1 MVATLKGSFG
11 QTTLEAAPNP
21 YTIGRTPDNQLVVN
35 DSKASSHHA
44 QIRYEGQGYEV
55 IDLGSRNGTYVNEQQ
70 LVPHVPHLLSVNDQ
84 IRIGDTTFV
93 FEADAISSQPSH
105 TSQAATVYGGS
116 SQGYIPALTPTFV
129 APAPSESFGVQQ
141 SSYVPEYMSPVS
153 PAPPAPLPYAANSYG
168 VPPQGAYA
176 PPSPSYPPANNYI
189 APQGSYGSYP
199 PPPVQQQKPRRRA
212 LWIILG
218 VILGLLLI
226 ATIALGAVGYANR
239 STTTKT
245 LNAFCSALKGGD
257 YQTAYNQLSSGL
269 QARYGS
275 EAAFAAAFSTNGGFG
290 KVNNCAVNNI
300 NDGANTGTIT
310 YVFSGSSNLVVDY
323 TLTDENNALKINAQ
337 HPRSTPSL
345 TLNTYCTA
353 LAEQDYQ
360 SAYNQ
365 LSASLQ
371 SQAGTQAQFAASATA
386 NNIKG
391 CNPSNV
397 SDTEGTG
404 TVTYSRSDGNKTSA
418 AATLVNQNGT
428 WKINVLQSISSPTE
442 TLLTYCSA
450 LKAQD
455 YQTAYAQL
463 TSTAQAQETEA
474 QFAANFKSITV
485 TQCVVSNVSDVA
497 GTGEITYTLGSRGTG
512 TFDYILFYEN
522 GSWKINSERQHA

>member
-11 QTTLEAAPNP
+11 QTTLEAVPHP
-21 YTIGRTPDNQLVVN
+21 YTIGRAPDNQLVVN

-55 IDLGSRNGTYVNEQQ
+55 IDLGSRNGTYVNGQQ

-93 FEADAISSQPSH
+93 FEADAMSSLSSQ

-116 SQGYIPALTPTFV
+116 SQGYIPAFTPTFV
-129 APAPSESFGVQQ
+129 APPPSENFGTQQ
-141 SSYVPEYMSPVS
+141 SAYVPEYVSPVS
-153 PAPPAPLPYAANSYG
+153 PTPPYAANSYG
-168 VPPQGAYA
+168 VPQGAYA
-176 PPSPSYPPANNYI
+176 SPPPSYPPANNYV

-199 PPPVQQQKPRRRA
+199 PPSVQQQKPRRRA
-212 LWIILG
+212 LWIIVG
-218 VILGLLLI
+218 VVLGLLLI

-239 STTTKT
+239 STDTKT

-275 EAAFAAAFSTNGGFG
+275 EAAFAAAFSTNGGLG
-290 KVNNCAVNNI
+290 KVNSCAVNSV
-300 NDGANTGTIT
+300 NDGANTGTIS
-310 YVFSGSSNLVVDY
+310 YVFSGGSKLAVDY
-323 TLTDENNALKINAQ
+323 TLIEENSMLKINAQ

-353 LAEQDYQ
+353 LAGQDYQ

-365 LSASLQ
+365 LTTSLQ
-371 SQAGTQAQFAASATA
+371 SQAGTEAQFATSATN

-397 SDTEGTG
+397 NDAAGTG
-404 TVTYSRSDGNKTSA
+404 TLTYNRSDGNKTSA
-418 AATLVNQNGT
+418 TATLVNQNGT
-428 WKINVLQSISSPTE
+428 WKINVLQSISTPTE

-450 LKAQD
+450 LKVQD
-455 YQTAYAQL
+455 YQAAYAQL
-463 TSTAQAQETEA
+463 SSTAQAQETEA

-485 TQCVVSNVSDVA
+485 TQCVVSNVNDVA
-497 GTGEITYTLGSRGTG
+497 GTGQITYTLGSKGAG
-512 TFDYILFYEN
+512 TFDYTLVNEN